1 MKGIKIF
8 LKKKKNKNCQYGR
21 EQYRNLP
28 EDEYQKLVLYRKKVI
43 LKWKNKNWLILLLTI
58 TNRCIKYLFL
68 FLIHTLVPKI

>member
-8 LKKKKNKNCQYGR
+8 LKKKKNKNCHYGR
-21 EQYRNLP
+21 EQYRKLT
-28 EDEYQKLVLYRKKVI
+28 EDEYKKLVVYRKKVI